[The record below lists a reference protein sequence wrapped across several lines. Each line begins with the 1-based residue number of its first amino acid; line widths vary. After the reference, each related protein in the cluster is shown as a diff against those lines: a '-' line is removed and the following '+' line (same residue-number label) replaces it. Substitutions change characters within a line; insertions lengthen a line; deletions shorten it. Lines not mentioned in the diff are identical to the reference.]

1 MKGPVT
7 KFEEE
12 MHRYEVKGLKKKVKK
27 LKQQNL
33 GKLRRKAA
41 RKKLVLQQQITLV
54 LLIFTLLW
62 LFMLVMFWLN

>member
-1 MKGPVT
+1 MKGPVS

-33 GKLRRKAA
+33 GKLRQKAA
-41 RKKLVLQQQITLV
+41 RKRLVLQQQITLV
-54 LLIFTLLW
+54 LLLFTLLW
-62 LFMLVMFWLN
+62 LFMLVMIWLN